1 MYNIITMK
9 MYKYEFKI
17 EKIFF
22 CICLLGLCNP
32 LYSKTS
38 KDSKLEDSILQEKIP
53 HLTIVPHMGSDDQN
67 LIELMSDSAFAE
79 RNSAILVNDNEFVK
93 NPIGIDMNSIDK
105 KDWEFVQDYPIV
117 VRKINNAYDS
127 IVVENPNSYPVVIN
141 GQKYYRFYK
150 IKNKKFELL
159 TMDDIKQNLGLK
171 KQDDCMFMINGFILL
186 KDVPSYKIDKSN
198 ILRIDLL
205 KSKDIESIRA
215 SKNIY
220 IIKILTRWKSNLER
234 HFSRLRQK

>member
-1 MYNIITMK
+1 MRIFK
-9 MYKYEFKI
+9 FEFKTK
-17 EKIFF
+17 KIFL
-22 CICLLGLCNP
+22 CICLSVLCNP
-32 LYSKTS
+32 LYSQTF
-38 KDSKLEDSILQEKIP
+38 KDSKSEDSILQEKIS
-53 HLTIVPHMGSDDQN
+53 HLTIVDHMGSDDQN
-67 LIELMSDSAFAE
+67 LIELMSDSAFAK
-79 RNSAILVNDNEFVK
+79 RNSGILVNDNEFVK
-93 NPIGIDMNSIDK
+93 NFIGIDMNSIDK
-105 KDWEFVQDYPIV
+105 EDWVFVQDYPIV
-117 VRKINNAYDS
+117 IRKINNPYDS
-127 IVVENPNSYPVVIN
+127 IVVENPNSHPVVIN
-141 GQKYYRFYK
+141 DQKYSFFYK

-171 KQDDCMFMINGFILL
+171 KQDDCMFIINGFILL

-234 HFSRLRQK
+234 HFSRLR

>member
-1 MYNIITMK
+1 

-32 LYSKTS
+32 LYSQTF
-38 KDSKLEDSILQEKIP
+38 KDSKSEDSILQEKIS
-53 HLTIVPHMGSDDQN
+53 HLTIVDHMGSDDQN

-234 HFSRLRQK
+234 NFSRLR

>member
-1 MYNIITMK
+1 MRIIK
-9 MYKYEFKI
+9 FEFKTK
-17 EKIFF
+17 KIFL
-22 CICLLGLCNP
+22 CICLLDLCNP
-32 LYSKTS
+32 LYSQTF
-38 KDSKLEDSILQEKIP
+38 KDSKSEDSILQEKIS
-53 HLTIVPHMGSDDQN
+53 HLTIVDHMGSDDQN
-67 LIELMSDSAFAE
+67 LIELMSDSAFAK
-79 RNSAILVNDNEFVK
+79 RNSGILVNDNEFVK
-93 NPIGIDMNSIDK
+93 NFIGIDMNSIDK
-105 KDWEFVQDYPIV
+105 EDWEFVQDYPIV

-198 ILRIDLL
+198 ILRIDIL

-234 HFSRLRQK
+234 NFSRLR